1 MISLCDTTI
10 LNGFPVARLLR
21 LPGNLFKS
29 HKLPVVKSFIYHLNF
44 MYDFIYDYFI
54 FPVSALCE
62 HVSIF
67 DIGLC
72 VCGESKS
79 KYSSLRTPHVAMIR
93 LQFKSKCLLR
103 VSTQGDAVFLTC
115 NHEL

>member
-72 VCGESKS
+72 VCGESQLREML
-79 KYSSLRTPHVAMIR
+79 SS
-93 LQFKSKCLLR
+93 
-103 VSTQGDAVFLTC
+103 
-115 NHEL
+115 